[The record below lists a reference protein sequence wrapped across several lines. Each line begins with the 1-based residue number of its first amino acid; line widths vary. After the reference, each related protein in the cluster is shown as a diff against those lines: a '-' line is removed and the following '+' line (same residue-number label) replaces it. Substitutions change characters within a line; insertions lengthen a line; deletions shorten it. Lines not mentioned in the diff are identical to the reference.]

1 MIEPPDGPTAGRVPS
16 TRGDVAAATP
26 LAIPDAAPHP
36 LGSTTGD
43 GGRSGFKAAYP
54 AGMAGTV
61 LDDPRPVLVLHD
73 GVWVPGRLLAYRRDA
88 SGWRGMVRYRVD
100 LSQYLHWR
108 EEAELWRAR

>member
-1 MIEPPDGPTAGRVPS
+1 
-16 TRGDVAAATP
+16 
-26 LAIPDAAPHP
+26 
-36 LGSTTGD
+36 
-43 GGRSGFKAAYP
+43 
-54 AGMAGTV
+54 MAGTVV

>member
-1 MIEPPDGPTAGRVPS
+1 MLPPPLLRSP
-16 TRGDVAAATP
+16 TP
-26 LAIPDAAPHP
+26 LPIP
-36 LGSTTGD
+36 LGS
-43 GGRSGFKAAYP
+43 RSAPGVARALRLP
-54 AGMAGTV
+54 ILDGMAGTVV